1 MYKDRLPP
9 ESLYALKKR
18 KGLVGSS
25 PGTPAF
31 SQAKGFNPTETAA
44 VPISFRAP
52 CIHNYQPQSKCS
64 DLMPAVEGPTSQTAH
79 DTVAKSKL
87 RKQHS
92 CFRFISCILRR
103 GKKIRKESERKGTR
117 KSMTSHFSWKKSGI
131 LLVFSRLAQKT
142 AHSLFWAD
150 VSRTYPCEGSHK
162 IVYINVGLFCI
173 YVRPD
178 LQQVLNTDVFGA
190 FRQARFKN
198 IQMVLTKHF
207 KSFKSYYF
215 LEPNYLT
222 ENITIIPACW
232 RHLPA
237 CIHWTETKET
247 PGSYLVVSAP

>member
-103 GKKIRKESERKGTR
+103 GKKNKKREWEKRHEEEHDLTFLLKEVWHPAG
-117 KSMTSHFSWKKSGI
+117 
-131 LLVFSRLAQKT
+131 V
-142 AHSLFWAD
+142 
-150 VSRTYPCEGSHK
+150 
-162 IVYINVGLFCI
+162 
-173 YVRPD
+173 
-178 LQQVLNTDVFGA
+178 QQVG
-190 FRQARFKN
+190 
-198 IQMVLTKHF
+198 
-207 KSFKSYYF
+207 
-215 LEPNYLT
+215 T
-222 ENITIIPACW
+222 EDSTFIISSRC
-232 RHLPA
+232 
-237 CIHWTETKET
+237 K
-247 PGSYLVVSAP
+247 